1 MSFGYQ
7 ILGFGSGGRNY
18 QVRYLVLAGGAG
30 GVSTGGGSG
39 YQGGGGGAGG
49 YRNSFASENSGRASS
64 TETPAVVQEGA
75 VYTITVG
82 AGGARS
88 TDGNTGAHN
97 GANSVFSGAGVSITS
112 LGGGGTIVS
121 SASDGYDGADG
132 LSLIHI

>member
-82 AGGARS
+82 AGGEDQQMEIQVL
-88 TDGNTGAHN
+88 TMEQI
-97 GANSVFSGAGVSITS
+97 VYS
-112 LGGGGTIVS
+112 LVL
-121 SASDGYDGADG
+121 AFQ
-132 LSLIHI
+132 LLL